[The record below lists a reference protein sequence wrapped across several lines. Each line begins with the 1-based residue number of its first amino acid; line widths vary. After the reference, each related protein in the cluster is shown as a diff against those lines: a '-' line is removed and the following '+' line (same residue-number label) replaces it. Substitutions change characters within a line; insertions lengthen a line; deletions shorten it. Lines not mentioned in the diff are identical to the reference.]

1 MTTSPTL
8 SPQTIPASPRRW
20 TSRWDDLAI
29 ARKLGIIGVLAL
41 VGLVIPVLLYSGKLN
56 ESVAI
61 SSNELRSYAPLGQML
76 GLITDLHAAH
86 VDSGSAAKDAAQRAE
101 RDLAQL
107 LATTAGMPGFERSQ
121 KQLLALQQRHVA
133 GAAAE
138 GYAAV
143 SEQAFAA
150 LDALRD
156 DSQLVYTP
164 YIESYHLVVST
175 LIYSPE
181 TTESLTRLDAA
192 SDPSQAGDS
201 RAMLREQLDQLDRN
215 HVRFRHELDK
225 AMGLLEQPDPALADA
240 AKAEAT
246 QASAALAALG
256 SALDGSDAKADA
268 QWNAALDA
276 LGQTMRDLSNVS
288 LQALQRQSERHLV
301 DARNAMWQ
309 AIAGLSVLAL
319 LIAALCWYTLSRL
332 TRNVRR
338 AATVAA
344 NIAQGRLDDQV
355 SAAGRDET
363 GQLLDTMRQMQ
374 GQLQRVLS
382 AQSEMA
388 QRHDAGQISYR
399 MQADSFPGAYATM
412 VHDTNALVGSHIA
425 VKMKLAQIM
434 SRYAIGDLS
443 QDMDRLPGEKAVL
456 TDTMDTVK
464 ANLSAMNSQIKL
476 LAQAAANGD
485 FSVRGDAQR
494 FQYDFRAMVDSLNHL
509 MATADA
515 NLHALSTVLQAIA
528 AGDLTARMHGDFHGV
543 FARMRDDANTTVTQ
557 LANIVG
563 RIQQSTN
570 AINDAAS
577 EIATGN
583 QDLSQRT
590 EQQAANLEETAA
602 SMEELTSTVRN
613 NAEHAR
619 RANQLVVGAATVASQ
634 GGAVVGEVVGTMAG
648 IQTASKKIA
657 DIISIIDG
665 IAFQTNILA
674 LNAAVEAAR
683 AGEQG
688 RGFAVVASEVR
699 TLAQRSAGAAKEI
712 KHLIE
717 DSVSRVEHGSQLV
730 GQAGRTMQDIV
741 DSVQNVTTIM
751 HEISEAS
758 QQQSQ
763 GIEQVGQTVA
773 QMDQATQ
780 QNAALVEEATAAA
793 RSMEEQAQQLR
804 DAVSVFQLQAG
815 SAHRRLGHA
824 A

>member
-1 MTTSPTL
+1 MTTSPAQL
-8 SPQTIPASPRRW
+8 PQPHPPSPRRW

-29 ARKLGIIGVLAL
+29 ARKLGAIGVLAL
-41 VGLVIPVLLYSGKLN
+41 VGLIIPVLLYSGKLN
-56 ESVAI
+56 ESVTI
-61 SSNELRSYAPLGQML
+61 SSNELRSYGPLGQML

-86 VDSGSAAKDAAQRAE
+86 VDSGSAASAASSRAE
-101 RDLAQL
+101 RDLQQL
-107 LATTAGMPGFERSQ
+107 LAATAAMPGFERSQ
-121 KQLLALQQRHVA
+121 KQLLALQQRPLSGADANAYA
-133 GAAAE
+133 G
-138 GYAAV
+138 V

-164 YIESYHLVVST
+164 YIESYHLVVAT
-175 LIYSPE
+175 LIYSPDA
-181 TTESLTRLDAA
+181 TESLTRLDAA

-201 RAMLREQLDQLDRN
+201 RAMLREQLNQLQRH
-215 HVRFRHELDK
+215 HVRFRNELDK

-240 AKAEAT
+240 ARTEAT
-246 QASAALAALG
+246 RATAALAALAT
-256 SALDGSDAKADA
+256 ALDGSDTQADT

-276 LGQTMRDLSNVS
+276 LGQAMQDLSSTS
-288 LQALQRQSERHLV
+288 LQALQRQSQRHLA

-309 AIAGLSVLAL
+309 AIAGLSLLAL
-319 LIAALCWYTLSRL
+319 LIATLCWYTLSRL

-338 AATVAA
+338 AAAVAA
-344 NIAQGRLDDQV
+344 NIARGELDERIV
-355 SAAGRDET
+355 APSHDET
-363 GQLLDTMRQMQ
+363 GQLLDNMRRMQ
-374 GQLQRVLS
+374 EQLQRVLA

-412 VHDTNALVGSHIA
+412 VHDTNALVGSHVA
-425 VKMKLAQIM
+425 VKLQLAQIM

-464 ANLSAMNSQIKL
+464 RNLSAMNSEIRL

-494 FQYDFRAMVDSLNHL
+494 FQYDFRAMVDSLNQL

-515 NLHALSTVLQAIA
+515 NLQSLSTVLQAIA
-528 AGDLTARMHGDFHGV
+528 AGDLTTRMHGDFHGV
-543 FARMRDDANTTVTQ
+543 FARMRDDANATVTQ
-557 LANIVG
+557 LADIVG
-563 RIQQSTN
+563 RIQRSTD
-570 AINDAAS
+570 AINEAAS
-577 EIATGN
+577 EIASGN

-619 RANQLVVGAATVASQ
+619 RANQLVVGAASVASQ
-634 GGAVVGEVVGTMAG
+634 GGEVVGQVVGTMAG
-648 IQTASKKIA
+648 IQAASKKIA
-657 DIISIIDG
+657 DIIGVIDG

-712 KHLIE
+712 KQLID
-717 DSVSRVEHGSQLV
+717 DSVSRVDHGNQLV

-741 DSVQNVTTIM
+741 DSVRNVTTIM
-751 HEISEAS
+751 QEISEAS

-763 GIEQVGQTVA
+763 GIEQVGQTIA

-804 DAVSVFQLQAG
+804 DAVSVFQLQAP
-815 SAHRRLGHA
+815 APARLGQA

>member
-1 MTTSPTL
+1 MTTSPALSSQTAPP
-8 SPQTIPASPRRW
+8 SPQRW
-20 TSRWDDLAI
+20 SSRWDDLAI
-29 ARKLGIIGVLAL
+29 ARKLGMIGILAL
-41 VGLVIPVLLYSGKLN
+41 AGLVIPVLLYSGKLN

-86 VDSGSAAKDAAQRAE
+86 VDSGSAARAAATRAD
-101 RDLAQL
+101 RDLQQL
-107 LATTAGMPGFERSQ
+107 LATTATMPGFERSQ
-121 KQLLALQQRHVA
+121 KALLGLQQRHVA
-133 GAAAE
+133 SAAAD

-164 YIESYHLVVST
+164 YIESYHLVVAT
-175 LIYSPE
+175 LIYSPDA
-181 TTESLTRLDAA
+181 TESLTRLDAA
-192 SDPSQAGDS
+192 SDPSQAADS
-201 RAMLREQLDQLDRN
+201 RAMLREQLGQLARS
-215 HVRFRHELDK
+215 HARFRHELDK

-240 AKAEAT
+240 ARTETTRAT
-246 QASAALAALG
+246 AALAALG
-256 SALDGSDAKADA
+256 TALDGSDANADT
-268 QWNAALDA
+268 QWNAALDD
-276 LGQTMRDLSNVS
+276 LGQAMQALSSVS
-288 LQALQRQSERHLV
+288 LQALQRQSERHLA

-309 AIAGLSVLAL
+309 AIAGLSLLAV
-319 LIAALCWYTLSRL
+319 LIAALGWYTLSRL

-338 AATVAA
+338 AAAVAA
-344 NIAQGRLDDQV
+344 NIAQGQLGEHI
-355 SAAGRDET
+355 AAPSRDET
-363 GQLLDTMRQMQ
+363 GQLLDNMRRMQ
-374 GQLQRVLS
+374 EQLQRVLA

-399 MQADSFPGAYATM
+399 MDAETFPGAYATM
-412 VHDTNALVGSHIA
+412 VRDTNALVGTHIA

-443 QDMDRLPGEKAVL
+443 QDMDRLPGEKAVFS
-456 TDTMDTVK
+456 DTMDAVK
-464 ANLSAMNSQIKL
+464 RNLFAMNSEIKL

-485 FSVRGDAQR
+485 FSVRGDTQR
-494 FQYDFRAMVDSLNHL
+494 FQHDFLAMVESLNQL
-509 MATADA
+509 MATADG
-515 NLHALSTVLQAIA
+515 NLGALSSVLRAIA
-528 AGDLTARMHGDFHGV
+528 AGDLTTRMHGDFHGV
-543 FARMRDDANTTVTQ
+543 FAQMRDDANATVAQ
-557 LANIVG
+557 LADIVG
-563 RIQQSTN
+563 RIQQSTD

-577 EIATGN
+577 EIAAGN

-590 EQQAANLEETAA
+590 EQQAANLEETAS

-619 RANQLVVGAATVASQ
+619 RANQLVVGAAAVASQ
-634 GGAVVGEVVGTMAG
+634 GGTVVGEVVGTMAG
-648 IQTASKKIA
+648 IQAASRKIA
-657 DIISIIDG
+657 DIISVIDG

-712 KHLIE
+712 KQLID
-717 DSVSRVEHGSQLV
+717 DSVSRVEQGNVLV
-730 GQAGRTMQDIV
+730 SQAGRTMQDIV
-741 DSVQNVTTIM
+741 DSVHSVTEIM

-763 GIEQVGQTVA
+763 GIEQVGQTIA

-793 RSMEEQAQQLR
+793 RSMEAQAQQLR
-804 DAVSVFQLQAG
+804 DAVSVFQLQA
-815 SAHRRLGHA
+815 AARPARLVRA

>member
-1 MTTSPTL
+1 MTTSPALSSQTAPP
-8 SPQTIPASPRRW
+8 SPQRW
-20 TSRWDDLAI
+20 SSRWDDLAI
-29 ARKLGIIGVLAL
+29 ARKLGMIGILAL
-41 VGLVIPVLLYSGKLN
+41 AGLVIPVLLYSGKLN

-86 VDSGSAAKDAAQRAE
+86 VDSGDAAAAAAARAD
-101 RDLAQL
+101 RDLQHL
-107 LATTAGMPGFERSQ
+107 LATTATMPGFERSQ
-121 KQLLALQQRHVA
+121 KALLGLQQRHVA
-133 GAAAE
+133 SAAAD

-164 YIESYHLVVST
+164 YIESYHLVVAT
-175 LIYSPE
+175 LIYSPDA
-181 TTESLTRLDAA
+181 TESLTRLDAA
-192 SDPSQAGDS
+192 SDPSQAADS
-201 RAMLREQLDQLDRN
+201 RAMLREQLGQLARS
-215 HVRFRHELDK
+215 HARFRHELDK

-240 AKAEAT
+240 ARTETTRAT
-246 QASAALAALG
+246 AALAALG
-256 SALDGSDAKADA
+256 TALDGSDANADT
-268 QWNAALDA
+268 QWNAALDD
-276 LGQTMRDLSNVS
+276 LGQAMQALSSVS
-288 LQALQRQSERHLV
+288 LQALQRQSERHLA

-309 AIAGLSVLAL
+309 AIAGLTLLAV
-319 LIAALCWYTLSRL
+319 LIAALGWYTLSRL

-338 AATVAA
+338 AAVVAA
-344 NIAQGRLDDQV
+344 NIAQGQLGERI
-355 SAAGRDET
+355 AAPSRDET
-363 GQLLDTMRQMQ
+363 GQLLDNMRRMQ
-374 GQLQRVLS
+374 EQLQRVLA

-399 MQADSFPGAYATM
+399 MDAETFPGAYATM
-412 VHDTNALVGSHIA
+412 VRDTNALVGSHIA

-443 QDMDRLPGEKAVL
+443 QDMDRLPGEKAVFS
-456 TDTMDTVK
+456 DTMDAVK
-464 ANLSAMNSQIKL
+464 RNLSAMNSEIKL

-485 FSVRGDAQR
+485 FSVRGDTQR
-494 FQYDFRAMVDSLNHL
+494 FQHDFLAMVESLNQL
-509 MATADA
+509 MATADG
-515 NLHALSTVLQAIA
+515 NLGALSSVLRAIA
-528 AGDLTARMHGDFHGV
+528 AGDLTTRMHGDFHGV
-543 FARMRDDANTTVTQ
+543 FAQMRDDANATVAQ
-557 LANIVG
+557 LADIVG
-563 RIQQSTN
+563 RIQQSTD

-577 EIATGN
+577 EIAAGN

-590 EQQAANLEETAA
+590 EQQAANLEETAS

-619 RANQLVVGAATVASQ
+619 RANQLVVGAAAVASQ
-634 GGAVVGEVVGTMAG
+634 GGTVVGEVVGTMAG
-648 IQTASKKIA
+648 IQAASRKIA
-657 DIISIIDG
+657 DIISVIDG

-712 KHLIE
+712 KQLID
-717 DSVSRVEHGSQLV
+717 DSVSRVEQGNVLV
-730 GQAGRTMQDIV
+730 SQAGRTMQDIV
-741 DSVQNVTTIM
+741 DSVHSVTEIM

-763 GIEQVGQTVA
+763 GIEQVGQTIA

-793 RSMEEQAQQLR
+793 RSMEAQAQQLR
-804 DAVSVFQLQAG
+804 DAVSVFQLQA
-815 SAHRRLGHA
+815 AAKPARLVRA

>member
-1 MTTSPTL
+1 MTL
-8 SPQTIPASPRRW
+8 SPALPLHPAPSAPLRW
-20 TSRWDDLAI
+20 TRRWDDLGI
-29 ARKLGIIGVLAL
+29 ARKLGAIGVLAL
-41 VGLVIPVLLYSGKLN
+41 VGLVIPVLLYRGKLN

-86 VDSGSAAKDAAQRAE
+86 VDSGATASAAAQRAE
-101 RDLAQL
+101 RDLQQL
-107 LATTAGMPGFERSQ
+107 LAATAALPGFERSQ

-133 GAAAE
+133 GAAAKD
-138 GYAAV
+138 YAGV

-164 YIESYHLVVST
+164 YIESYHLVVAT
-175 LIYSPE
+175 LIYSPDA
-181 TTESLTRLDAA
+181 TESLTRLDAA

-201 RAMLREQLDQLDRN
+201 RAMLREQLGQLQRN

-240 AKAEAT
+240 AATEA
-246 QASAALAALG
+246 ARANAALAALG
-256 SALDGSDAKADA
+256 SALEGSDAQADT
-268 QWNAALDA
+268 QWNAALDT
-276 LGQTMRDLSNVS
+276 LGQAMQDLSRTS
-288 LQALQRQSERHLV
+288 LQALQRQSARHLV
-301 DARNAMWQ
+301 AARNAVWQ
-309 AIAGLSVLAL
+309 AIAGLSLLAV

-338 AATVAA
+338 AAAVAA
-344 NIAQGRLDDQV
+344 NIAQGDLDEHILPPC
-355 SAAGRDET
+355 RDET
-363 GQLLDTMRQMQ
+363 GQLLDNMRQMQ
-374 GQLQRVLS
+374 EQLQRVLA

-388 QRHDAGQISYR
+388 QRHDAGQISFR
-399 MQADSFPGAYATM
+399 MQDERFPGAYATM
-412 VHDTNALVGSHIA
+412 VRDTNALVGSHIA
-425 VKMKLAQIM
+425 VKMQLAQIM

-443 QDMDRLPGEKAVL
+443 QDMERLPGEKAVL
-456 TDTMDTVK
+456 SETMDTVK
-464 ANLSAMNSQIKL
+464 ANLSAMNSEIKL

-509 MATADA
+509 MSTADA

-528 AGDLTARMHGDFHGV
+528 AGDLTTRMQGQFHGV
-543 FARMRDDANTTVTQ
+543 FARMRDDANATVAQ
-557 LANIVG
+557 LADIVG
-563 RIQQSTN
+563 RIQQATD
-570 AINDAAS
+570 AINEAAS
-577 EIATGN
+577 EIASGN

-619 RANQLVVGAATVASQ
+619 RANQLVVGAASVASQ
-634 GGAVVGEVVGTMAG
+634 GGEVVGQVVGTMAG
-648 IQTASKKIA
+648 IQAASRKIA
-657 DIISIIDG
+657 DIIGVIDG

-699 TLAQRSAGAAKEI
+699 TLAQRSAAAAKEI
-712 KHLIE
+712 KHLID
-717 DSVSRVEHGSQLV
+717 DSVSRVDHGNQLV

-741 DSVQNVTTIM
+741 DSVRNVTTIM
-751 HEISEAS
+751 QEISEAS

-793 RSMEEQAQQLR
+793 RAMEEQAQQLR
-804 DAVSVFQLQAG
+804 DAVSVFQLQA
-815 SAHRRLGHA
+815 A
-824 A
+824 APARFGQAA

>member
-1 MTTSPTL
+1 MT
-8 SPQTIPASPRRW
+8 IAPALPHTAPSSPRRW
-20 TSRWDDLAI
+20 ASRWDDLGI
-29 ARKLGIIGVLAL
+29 VKKLGAIGVLAL
-41 VGLVIPVLLYSGKLN
+41 VGMVIPVLLYRGKLN

-86 VDSGSAAKDAAQRAE
+86 VDTGAAADAAAQRAQ
-101 RDLAQL
+101 RDLQQL
-107 LATTAGMPGFERSQ
+107 LATTAAMPGFERSQ
-121 KQLLALQQRHVA
+121 KQLLALQQRHVST
-133 GAAAE
+133 AAAS
-138 GYAAV
+138 GYSGI

-164 YIESYHLVVST
+164 YIESYHLVVAT
-175 LIYSPE
+175 LIYSPDA
-181 TTESLTRLDAA
+181 TESLTRLDAA
-192 SDPSQAGDS
+192 NDPSQAGDD
-201 RAMLREQLDQLDRN
+201 RAMLHEQLSQLQRN

-240 AKAEAT
+240 ASAEAT
-246 QASAALAALG
+246 RASDALKSLGAALE
-256 SALDGSDAKADA
+256 GSDAQADT

-276 LGQTMRDLSNVS
+276 LGQAMHELSNVS

-301 DARNAMWQ
+301 DARTAMYQ
-309 AIAGLSVLAL
+309 AVAGLSLLAL
-319 LIAALCWYTLSRL
+319 LIAALGWYTLSTL

-338 AATVAA
+338 AAAVAA
-344 NIAQGRLDDQV
+344 NIAQGMLDERIV
-355 SAAGRDET
+355 PPSRDET
-363 GQLLDTMRQMQ
+363 GQLLDNMRQMQ
-374 GQLQRVLS
+374 EQVQRVLA

-456 TDTMDTVK
+456 SDTMDTVK
-464 ANLSAMNSQIKL
+464 ANLSAMNSEIKL

-494 FQYDFRAMVDSLNHL
+494 FQYDFRAMVDSLNQL
-509 MATADA
+509 MSTADA
-515 NLHALSTVLQAIA
+515 NLQSLSNVLQAIA
-528 AGDLTARMHGDFHGV
+528 AGDLTSRMQGDFHGV
-543 FARMRDDANTTVTQ
+543 FARMRDDANATVTQ
-557 LANIVG
+557 LADIVG
-563 RIQQSTN
+563 RIQRSTD

-577 EIATGN
+577 EIASGN

-619 RANQLVVGAATVASQ
+619 RANQLVVGAAAVASQ
-634 GGAVVGEVVGTMAG
+634 GGEVVGQVVGTMAG
-648 IQTASKKIA
+648 IQAASRKIA
-657 DIISIIDG
+657 DIIGVIDG

-699 TLAQRSAGAAKEI
+699 TLAQRSAAAAKEI
-712 KHLIE
+712 KHLID

-741 DSVQNVTTIM
+741 DSVRNVTTIM

-758 QQQSQ
+758 LQQSQ
-763 GIEQVGQTVA
+763 GIEQVGQTVS

-793 RSMEEQAQQLR
+793 RAMEEQAQQLR
-804 DAVSVFQLQAG
+804 DAVSVFQLQA
-815 SAHRRLGHA
+815 AATPARLGRA

>member
-1 MTTSPTL
+1 MNTSPTQL
-8 SPQTIPASPRRW
+8 PQTNAASPRRW

-41 VGLVIPVLLYSGKLN
+41 SGMVIPVLLYSGKLN

-76 GLITDLHAAH
+76 SLITDLHAAH
-86 VDSGSAAKDAAQRAE
+86 VDTGSAASAAAQRAE
-101 RDLAQL
+101 HDLTQL
-107 LATTAGMPGFERSQ
+107 LATTATLPGFERSQ
-121 KQLLALQQRHVA
+121 KQLLALQERHVA
-133 GAAAE
+133 GAAAK
-138 GYAAV
+138 GYAAL
-143 SEQAFAA
+143 SEQTFAA

-181 TTESLTRLDAA
+181 TTESLTRLHAA

-201 RAMLREQLDQLDRN
+201 RAMLREQLDQLARN

-225 AMGLLEQPDPALADA
+225 AIGLLEQPDPALVDA
-240 AKAEAT
+240 AKIEAT
-246 QASAALAALG
+246 QASAALTALG
-256 SALDGSDAKADA
+256 AALDGSDAKADA

-276 LGQTMRDLSNVS
+276 LGQSMRNLSNVS

-319 LIAALCWYTLSRL
+319 LIAALGWYTLSRL

-338 AATVAA
+338 AAAVAA
-344 NIAQGRLDDQV
+344 NIAQGQLDDQV
-355 SAAGRDET
+355 SAADRDET
-363 GQLLDTMRQMQ
+363 GQLLATMRRMQ
-374 GQLQRVLS
+374 EQLQRVLS
-382 AQSEMA
+382 AQSDMA
-388 QRHDAGQISYR
+388 QRHDAGQISFR

-412 VHDTNALVGSHIA
+412 VRDTNALVGSHIA
-425 VKMKLAQIM
+425 VKMTLVQIM
-434 SRYAIGDLS
+434 SRYAVGDLS

-464 ANLSAMNSQIKL
+464 ANLSAMNSEIKL

-494 FQYDFRAMVDSLNHL
+494 FQYEFRAMVDSLNQL

-515 NLHALSTVLQAIA
+515 NLQSLSTVLQAIA
-528 AGDLTARMHGDFHGV
+528 AGDLTTRMHGDFHGV
-543 FARMRDDANTTVTQ
+543 FARMRDDANATVTQ
-557 LANIVG
+557 LADIVG
-563 RIQQSTN
+563 RIQQSTD

-602 SMEELTSTVRN
+602 SMQELTYTVRN

-634 GGAVVGEVVGTMAG
+634 GGTVVGEVVGTMAG
-648 IQTASKKIA
+648 IQAASKKIA
-657 DIISIIDG
+657 DIISVIDG

-699 TLAQRSAGAAKEI
+699 TLAQRSSGAAKEI
-712 KHLIE
+712 KELI
-717 DSVSRVEHGSQLV
+717 D
-730 GQAGRTMQDIV
+730 
-741 DSVQNVTTIM
+741 DSVQRVAEGSLLVHSAGTTMAEIVASVQRVTGIM
-751 HEISEAS
+751 GEISAAS
-758 QQQSQ
+758 QEQSS
-763 GIEQVGQTVA
+763 GIEQVNQTVT
-773 QMDQATQ
+773 QMDETTQ
-780 QNAALVEEATAAA
+780 QNAALVEEA
-793 RSMEEQAQQLR
+793 
-804 DAVSVFQLQAG
+804 
-815 SAHRRLGHA
+815 
-824 A
+824 

>member
-1 MTTSPTL
+1 MTL
-8 SPQTIPASPRRW
+8 SPVLPPHSAPSAPRRW
-20 TSRWDDLAI
+20 TRRWDNLGI
-29 ARKLGIIGVLAL
+29 ARKLGAIGVLAL
-41 VGLVIPVLLYSGKLN
+41 VGLVVPVLLYRGKLN

-76 GLITDLHAAH
+76 GLIADLHAAH
-86 VDSGSAAKDAAQRAE
+86 VDSGSAASAAAQRAE
-101 RDLAQL
+101 RDLQQL
-107 LATTAGMPGFERSQ
+107 LAATATLPGFERSQ

-133 GAAAE
+133 GASAKDHA
-138 GYAAV
+138 GV

-164 YIESYHLVVST
+164 YIESYHLVVAT
-175 LIYSPE
+175 LIYSPDA
-181 TTESLTRLDAA
+181 TESLTRLDAA
-192 SDPSQAGDS
+192 NDPSQAGDS
-201 RAMLREQLDQLDRN
+201 RATLREQLSQLQRN

-225 AMGLLEQPDPALADA
+225 AMGLLEQPDPALAEA
-240 AKAEAT
+240 AAT
-246 QASAALAALG
+246 ESTRANAALAALG
-256 SALDGSDAKADA
+256 TALEGSDAQADT
-268 QWNAALDA
+268 QWNAALDT
-276 LGQTMRDLSNVS
+276 LGQAMQDLSRIS

-301 DARNAMWQ
+301 AARNAVWQ
-309 AIAGLSVLAL
+309 AIAGLSLLAV

-338 AATVAA
+338 AAAVAA
-344 NIAQGRLDDQV
+344 NIAQGALDDHILPPC
-355 SAAGRDET
+355 RDET
-363 GQLLDTMRQMQ
+363 GQLLDNMHQMQ
-374 GQLQRVLS
+374 EQLQRVLA

-388 QRHDAGQISYR
+388 QRHDAGQISFR
-399 MQADSFPGAYATM
+399 MQAESFPGAYARM
-412 VHDTNALVGSHIA
+412 VRDTNALVGSHIA
-425 VKMKLAQIM
+425 VKMQLAQIM

-443 QDMDRLPGEKAVL
+443 QEMERLPGEKAVL
-456 TDTMDTVK
+456 SDTMDTVK
-464 ANLSAMNSQIKL
+464 ANLSAMNSEIKL

-509 MATADA
+509 MSTADA

-528 AGDLTARMHGDFHGV
+528 AGDLTTRMQGKFHGV
-543 FARMRDDANTTVTQ
+543 FARMRDDANATVAQ
-557 LANIVG
+557 LADIVG
-563 RIQQSTN
+563 RIQQATD

-577 EIATGN
+577 EIAAGN

-613 NAEHAR
+613 NANHAR
-619 RANQLVVGAATVASQ
+619 RANQLVVGAASVASQ
-634 GGAVVGEVVGTMAG
+634 GGEVVGQVVGTMAG
-648 IQTASKKIA
+648 IQAASRKIA
-657 DIISIIDG
+657 DIIGVIDG

-712 KHLIE
+712 KHLID
-717 DSVSRVEHGSQLV
+717 DSVSRVEHGNQLV

-741 DSVQNVTTIM
+741 DSVKNVTTIM
-751 HEISEAS
+751 QEISEAS

-793 RSMEEQAQQLR
+793 RAMEEQAQQLR
-804 DAVSVFQLQAG
+804 DAVSVFQLQP
-815 SAHRRLGHA
+815 A
-824 A
+824 APARFGQAA

>member
-1 MTTSPTL
+1 MTTSPALSSQTAPP
-8 SPQTIPASPRRW
+8 SPQRW
-20 TSRWDDLAI
+20 SSRWDDLAI
-29 ARKLGIIGVLAL
+29 ARKLGMIGILAL
-41 VGLVIPVLLYSGKLN
+41 AGLVIPVLLYSGKLN

-86 VDSGSAAKDAAQRAE
+86 VDSGSAARTAATRAD
-101 RDLAQL
+101 RDLQQL
-107 LATTAGMPGFERSQ
+107 LATTATMPGFERSQ
-121 KQLLALQQRHVA
+121 KALLGLQQRHVA
-133 GAAAE
+133 SAAAD

-164 YIESYHLVVST
+164 YIESYHLVVAT
-175 LIYSPE
+175 LIYSPDA
-181 TTESLTRLDAA
+181 TESLTRLDAA
-192 SDPSQAGDS
+192 SDPSQAADS
-201 RAMLREQLDQLDRN
+201 RAMLREQLGQLARS
-215 HVRFRHELDK
+215 HARFRHELDK

-240 AKAEAT
+240 ARTETTRAT
-246 QASAALAALG
+246 AALAALG
-256 SALDGSDAKADA
+256 TALDGSDANADT
-268 QWNAALDA
+268 QWNAALDD
-276 LGQTMRDLSNVS
+276 LGQAMQALSSVS
-288 LQALQRQSERHLV
+288 LQALQRQSERHLA

-309 AIAGLSVLAL
+309 AIAGLSLLAV
-319 LIAALCWYTLSRL
+319 LIATLGWYTLSRL

-338 AATVAA
+338 AAAVAA
-344 NIAQGRLDDQV
+344 NIAQGQLGEHI
-355 SAAGRDET
+355 AAPSRDET
-363 GQLLDTMRQMQ
+363 GQLLDNMRRMQ
-374 GQLQRVLS
+374 EQLQRVLA

-399 MQADSFPGAYATM
+399 MDAETFPGAYATM
-412 VHDTNALVGSHIA
+412 VRDTNALVGTHIA

-443 QDMDRLPGEKAVL
+443 QDMDRLPGEKAVFS
-456 TDTMDTVK
+456 DTMDAVK
-464 ANLSAMNSQIKL
+464 RNLFAMNSEIKL

-485 FSVRGDAQR
+485 FSVRGDTQH
-494 FQYDFRAMVDSLNHL
+494 FQHDFLAMVQSLNQL
-509 MATADA
+509 MATADG
-515 NLHALSTVLQAIA
+515 NLGALSSVLRAIA
-528 AGDLTARMHGDFHGV
+528 AGDLTTRMHGDFHGV
-543 FARMRDDANTTVTQ
+543 FAQMRDDANATVAQ
-557 LANIVG
+557 LADIVG
-563 RIQQSTN
+563 RIQQSTD

-577 EIATGN
+577 EIAAGN

-590 EQQAANLEETAA
+590 EQQAANLEETAS

-619 RANQLVVGAATVASQ
+619 RANQLVVGTAAVASQ
-634 GGAVVGEVVGTMAG
+634 GGTVVGEVVGTMAG
-648 IQTASKKIA
+648 IQAASRKIA
-657 DIISIIDG
+657 DIISVIDG

-712 KHLIE
+712 KQLID
-717 DSVSRVEHGSQLV
+717 DSVSRVEQGNVLV
-730 GQAGRTMQDIV
+730 SQAGRTMQDIV
-741 DSVQNVTTIM
+741 HSVHSVTEIM

-763 GIEQVGQTVA
+763 GIEQVGQTIA

-793 RSMEEQAQQLR
+793 RSMEAQAQQLR
-804 DAVSVFQLQAG
+804 DAVSVFQLQA
-815 SAHRRLGHA
+815 AARPARLVRA

>member
-1 MTTSPTL
+1 MTIVPALPQHTSS
-8 SPQTIPASPRRW
+8 SPPRRW

-29 ARKLGIIGVLAL
+29 VRKLGAIGVLAL

-56 ESVAI
+56 ESVTI
-61 SSNELRSYAPLGQML
+61 SNNELRSYAPLGQML

-86 VDSGSAAKDAAQRAE
+86 VDSGNAADAAAQRAE
-101 RDLAQL
+101 RDLQHL
-107 LATTAGMPGFERSQ
+107 LATTAAMPGFERSHT
-121 KQLLALQQRHVA
+121 QLLALQQRHVS
-133 GAAAE
+133 GNGSN
-138 GYAAV
+138 GYAGL

-164 YIESYHLVVST
+164 YIESYHLVVAT
-175 LIYSPE
+175 LIYSPDA
-181 TTESLTRLDAA
+181 TESLTRLDAA
-192 SDPSQAGDS
+192 NDPSQAGGD
-201 RAMLREQLDQLDRN
+201 RAMLREQLNQLQRN
-215 HVRFRHELDK
+215 HLRFRHELDK

-240 AKAEAT
+240 ANAEAT
-246 QASAALAALG
+246 RATDALKSLG
-256 SALDGSDAKADA
+256 TAMEDSDAQADT

-276 LGQTMRDLSNVS
+276 LGQAMQDLSSIS

-301 DARNAMWQ
+301 EARNAMYQ
-309 AIAGLSVLAL
+309 AVAGLSVLAL
-319 LIAALCWYTLSRL
+319 LIAALCWYTLSNL

-338 AATVAA
+338 AAAVAA
-344 NIAQGRLDDQV
+344 NIAQGELDEYIV
-355 SAAGRDET
+355 APSRDET
-363 GQLLDTMRQMQ
+363 GQLLDNMRQMQ
-374 GQLQRVLS
+374 EQLQHVLA

-412 VHDTNALVGSHIA
+412 VRDTNALVGSHIA
-425 VKMKLAQIM
+425 VKMQLAQIM
-434 SRYAIGDLS
+434 SRYAIGDLT
-443 QDMDRLPGEKAVL
+443 QDMQRLPGEKAVL

-464 ANLSAMNSQIKL
+464 ANLSAMNSEIKL

-494 FQYDFRAMVDSLNHL
+494 FQYDFRAMVDSLNQL
-509 MATADA
+509 MSTADA
-515 NLHALSTVLQAIA
+515 NLQSLSTVLQAIA
-528 AGDLTARMHGDFHGV
+528 AGDLTTRMQGDFHGV
-543 FARMRDDANTTVTQ
+543 FARMRDDANATVAQ
-557 LANIVG
+557 LADIVG
-563 RIQQSTN
+563 RIQRSTD

-577 EIATGN
+577 EIASGN

-613 NAEHAR
+613 NAEHAK
-619 RANQLVVGAATVASQ
+619 RANQLVVGAAAVASQ
-634 GGAVVGEVVGTMAG
+634 GGEVVGQVVGTMAG
-648 IQTASKKIA
+648 IQAASRKIA
-657 DIISIIDG
+657 DIIGVIDG

-699 TLAQRSAGAAKEI
+699 TLAQRSAAAAKEI
-712 KHLIE
+712 KHLID
-717 DSVSRVEHGSQLV
+717 DSVTRVEHGNQLV

-741 DSVQNVTTIM
+741 DSVRNVTTIM

-758 QQQSQ
+758 LQQSQ
-763 GIEQVGQTVA
+763 GIEQVGQTVV

-793 RSMEEQAQQLR
+793 RAMEEQAQQLR
-804 DAVSVFQLQAG
+804 DAVSVFQLQAI
-815 SAHRRLGHA
+815 A
-824 A
+824 APRVDRAA

>member
-1 MTTSPTL
+1 MTTASALLPQTASPT
-8 SPQTIPASPRRW
+8 PRRW

-29 ARKLGIIGVLAL
+29 AKKLGAIGVLAL

-56 ESVAI
+56 ESVTI
-61 SSNELRSYAPLGQML
+61 SNNELRSYAPLGQML

-86 VDSGSAAKDAAQRAE
+86 VDSGSAADAAAQRAE
-101 RDLAQL
+101 RDLQQL
-107 LATTAGMPGFERSQ
+107 LASTAAMPGFERSQ
-121 KQLLALQQRHVA
+121 TQLLALQQRHVA
-133 GAAAE
+133 TTAAS
-138 GYAAV
+138 GYSSV

-164 YIESYHLVVST
+164 YIESYHLVVAT
-175 LIYSPE
+175 LIYSPDA
-181 TTESLTRLDAA
+181 TESLTRLDAA
-192 SDPSQAGDS
+192 NDPSQAGGE
-201 RAMLREQLDQLDRN
+201 RAMLREQLNQLQRN

-240 AKAEAT
+240 ANAEAT
-246 QASAALAALG
+246 RANAALQALGAALE
-256 SALDGSDAKADA
+256 GSDTQADT

-276 LGQTMRDLSNVS
+276 LGQAMQDLSSTS

-309 AIAGLSVLAL
+309 AVAGLSLLAL
-319 LIAALCWYTLSRL
+319 LIAALCWYTLSNL

-344 NIAQGRLDDQV
+344 NIAQGELDERIV
-355 SAAGRDET
+355 PPSRDET
-363 GQLLDTMRQMQ
+363 GQLLDNMRRMQ
-374 GQLQRVLS
+374 EQVQRVLA

-399 MQADSFPGAYATM
+399 MDAESFPGAYATM
-412 VHDTNALVGSHIA
+412 VRDTNALVGSHIA
-425 VKMKLAQIM
+425 VKMQLAQIM

-443 QDMDRLPGEKAVL
+443 QDMQRLPGEKAVL

-464 ANLSAMNSQIKL
+464 ANLSAMNNEIKL
-476 LAQAAANGD
+476 LAQAAASGD

-494 FQYDFRAMVDSLNHL
+494 FQYDFRAMVDSLNQL

-515 NLHALSTVLQAIA
+515 NLQSLSKVLQAIA

-543 FARMRDDANTTVTQ
+543 FARMRDDANATVTQ
-557 LANIVG
+557 LADIVG
-563 RIQQSTN
+563 RIQRSTD

-577 EIATGN
+577 EIASGN

-602 SMEELTSTVRN
+602 SMEELTSTVRT
-613 NAEHAR
+613 NAEHAK
-619 RANQLVVGAATVASQ
+619 RASQLVVGAAAVASQ
-634 GGAVVGEVVGTMAG
+634 GGDVVGQVVGTMAG
-648 IQTASKKIA
+648 IQAASRKIA
-657 DIISIIDG
+657 DIIGVIDG

-699 TLAQRSAGAAKEI
+699 NLAQRSAGAAKEI
-712 KHLIE
+712 KHLID
-717 DSVSRVEHGSQLV
+717 DSVSRVEHGNQLV
-730 GQAGRTMQDIV
+730 GQAGRTMQEIV

-758 QQQSQ
+758 LQQSQ

-793 RSMEEQAQQLR
+793 RAMEEQAQQLR
-804 DAVSVFQLQAG
+804 DAVSVFQLQAAV
-815 SAHRRLGHA
+815 SPRLGRA

>member
-1 MTTSPTL
+1 MTTASAL
-8 SPQTIPASPRRW
+8 LPQTASPAPRRW

-29 ARKLGIIGVLAL
+29 AKKLGAIGVLAL

-56 ESVAI
+56 ESVTI
-61 SSNELRSYAPLGQML
+61 SNNELRSYAPLGQML
-76 GLITDLHAAH
+76 DLITDLHAAH
-86 VDSGSAAKDAAQRAE
+86 VDSGSAADAAAQRAE
-101 RDLAQL
+101 RDLQQL
-107 LATTAGMPGFERSQ
+107 LATTAAMPGFERSQ
-121 KQLLALQQRHVA
+121 TQLLALQQRHVA
-133 GAAAE
+133 TTAAS
-138 GYAAV
+138 GYSGV

-164 YIESYHLVVST
+164 YIESYHLVVAT
-175 LIYSPE
+175 LIYSPDA
-181 TTESLTRLDAA
+181 TESLTRLDAA
-192 SDPSQAGDS
+192 NDPSQAGGE
-201 RAMLREQLDQLDRN
+201 RAMLREQLNQLQRN

-240 AKAEAT
+240 ANAEAT
-246 QASAALAALG
+246 RANAALQALGAALE
-256 SALDGSDAKADA
+256 GSDTQADT

-276 LGQTMRDLSNVS
+276 LGQAMQDLSSTS

-309 AIAGLSVLAL
+309 AVAGLSLLAL
-319 LIAALCWYTLSRL
+319 LIVALGWYTLSNL

-344 NIAQGRLDDQV
+344 NIAQGELDERIV
-355 SAAGRDET
+355 PPSRDET
-363 GQLLDTMRQMQ
+363 GQLLDNMRRMQ
-374 GQLQRVLS
+374 EQVQHVLA

-399 MQADSFPGAYATM
+399 MDADSFPGAYATM
-412 VHDTNALVGSHIA
+412 VRDTNALVGSHIA
-425 VKMKLAQIM
+425 VKMQLAQIM

-443 QDMDRLPGEKAVL
+443 QDMQRLPGEKAVL

-464 ANLSAMNSQIKL
+464 ANLSAMNNEIKL
-476 LAQAAANGD
+476 LAQAAASGD

-494 FQYDFRAMVDSLNHL
+494 FQYDFRAMVDSLNQL

-515 NLHALSTVLQAIA
+515 NLQSLSKVLQAIA
-528 AGDLTARMHGDFHGV
+528 AGDLTARMQGDFHGV
-543 FARMRDDANTTVTQ
+543 FARMRDDANATVTQ
-557 LANIVG
+557 LADIVG
-563 RIQQSTN
+563 RIQRSTD

-577 EIATGN
+577 EIASGN

-602 SMEELTSTVRN
+602 SMEELTSTVRT
-613 NAEHAR
+613 NAEHAK
-619 RANQLVVGAATVASQ
+619 RASQLVVGAAAVASQ
-634 GGAVVGEVVGTMAG
+634 GGDVVGQVVGTMAG
-648 IQTASKKIA
+648 IQAASRKIA
-657 DIISIIDG
+657 DIIGVIDG

-699 TLAQRSAGAAKEI
+699 SLAQRSAGAAKEI
-712 KHLIE
+712 KHLID
-717 DSVSRVEHGSQLV
+717 DSVSRVEHGNQLV
-730 GQAGRTMQDIV
+730 GQAGRTMQEIV

-758 QQQSQ
+758 LQQSQ

-793 RSMEEQAQQLR
+793 RAMEEQAQQLR
-804 DAVSVFQLQAG
+804 DAVSVFQLQAAV
-815 SAHRRLGHA
+815 SPRLGRA